1 MSVDTGADAARR
13 SICDARTESACVRA
27 RRPVYKGRCC
37 VDARVSERCPTD
49 TYSSVHVM
57 SRLLLLLLLLLLPTV
72 GIVSS
77 ATLNRRSLSVRRC
90 GRRVVGSAGERAIKV
105 GAGTGHLPPAPGH
118 LSPLKT
124 MTYRVLLH
132 LVLKILMILGLTPA
146 NLRSHKTCTC

>member
-27 RRPVYKGRCC
+27 RRTVYKGRCC
-37 VDARVSERCPTD
+37 VDAPVSERCPTD

-57 SRLLLLLLLLLLPTV
+57 SRLLLLLLLPTV

-105 GAGTGHLPPAPGH
+105 GAETGHLPPAPGH
-118 LSPLKT
+118 LSLLKT

-146 NLRSHKTCTC
+146 NLRSHKTCIC

>member
-27 RRPVYKGRCC
+27 RRTVYKGRCC

-57 SRLLLLLLLLLLPTV
+57 SRLLLLLLLLLPLPTV

-90 GRRVVGSAGERAIKV
+90 GRRVVGSASERAIKV
-105 GAGTGHLPPAPGH
+105 GAGTGHLPPRTRTSVSPENYDLPGAAAPG
-118 LSPLKT
+118 LEDLDDTWLNSSKLAQP
-124 MTYRVLLH
+124 
-132 LVLKILMILGLTPA
+132 
-146 NLRSHKTCTC
+146 